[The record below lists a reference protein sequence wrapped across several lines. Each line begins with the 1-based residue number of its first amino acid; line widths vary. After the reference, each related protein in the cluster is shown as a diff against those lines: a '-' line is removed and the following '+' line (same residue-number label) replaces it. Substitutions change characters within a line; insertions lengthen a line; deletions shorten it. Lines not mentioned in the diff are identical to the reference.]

1 VHLDSGHLSLVI
13 ADTSDVDT
21 VIDQDGGR
29 LKVSGGQIEGATEVI
44 NVNDGKCIAENM
56 RVLGY
61 GSTVKIPFHAYSRS
75 AILVINVGIPQDSD
89 AVIHLHDNTCSALGF
104 PDLGIYRF
112 ADIPNDEIY
121 QVKLWNN
128 ELVHLSPFGIR
139 PGANNYSL
147 DQDSRG
153 FINYH
158 VNEANDQGD
167 DLRTVISSGISTGS
181 SNDPYAKVSLIRKN
195 NLTTTLQG
203 LFQDMT
209 GIEDHV
215 FCEGTSTGVRTVRL
229 PRILYTGATTNNSHS
244 VTIID
249 KDGNA
254 SSNNISVALH
264 SSDSSAS
271 INGSATINVNYGSA
285 TFVTNGGDWYR
296 IN

>member
-1 VHLDSGHLSLVI
+1 
-13 ADTSDVDT
+13 
-21 VIDQDGGR
+21 
-29 LKVSGGQIEGATEVI
+29 
-44 NVNDGKCIAENM
+44 
-56 RVLGY
+56 
-61 GSTVKIPFHAYSRS
+61 
-75 AILVINVGIPQDSD
+75 
-89 AVIHLHDNTCSALGF
+89 
-104 PDLGIYRF
+104 
-112 ADIPNDEIY
+112 
-121 QVKLWNN
+121 
-128 ELVHLSPFGIR
+128 
-139 PGANNYSL
+139 
-147 DQDSRG
+147 
-153 FINYH
+153 
-158 VNEANDQGD
+158 
-167 DLRTVISSGISTGS
+167 
-181 SNDPYAKVSLIRKN
+181 
-195 NLTTTLQG
+195 
-203 LFQDMT
+203 MT